1 MAKVDKYF
9 IGSKS
14 RDFDFLDKAANVNNN
29 IAYMLNRTN
38 TMFKYTNLPS
48 TIPSKEIELL
58 LQTNGFGVFVKI
70 EDDFYIVNGGLGGET
85 DVYNRPTKAVISVP
99 SLSYNETL
107 EIGIEC
113 IVINNDSLGVG
124 LLPLYQKYSTVLN
137 ENMISMILANV
148 NKRIVTL
155 ISANDD
161 NTVKSA
167 ELYLKNIFDG
177 KQGVIAESKLFDS
190 LKVNTN
196 VSKDGTLKELIEFEQ
211 YIKAS
216 LYNEVGLSANYN
228 MKKERITKEEFTTNS
243 DSLFPLVD
251 DMLNSRRKALEEI
264 NALFEL
270 DIMVEFNSSWNIR
283 NLENDSLINGLE
295 QDKDTIEENVEE
307 PIEETI
313 EDTIEEPIEE
323 TIEDEVEDTIVEDD
337 KGGTDEAEETIEENV
352 EDDVE
357 VATDEEKVPTEE
369 EIEEMASSLEDTDEE
384 IEPTEEDKKKVI

>member
-9 IGSKS
+9 IGSRS
-14 RDFDFLDKAANVNNN
+14 RDFDFLDKATNVNNN

-38 TMFKYTNLPS
+38 TMFKYTNLPQ

-107 EIGIEC
+107 EIGTEC
-113 IVINNDSLGVG
+113 IIVNNDSLGVG

-148 NKRIVTL
+148 NKRVVSL

-161 NTVKSA
+161 NTVASA

-190 LKVNTN
+190 LKVNPT

-211 YIKAS
+211 YMKAS

-228 MKKERITKEEFTTNS
+228 MKKERVTKEEFTTNS

-264 NALFEL
+264 NSLFEL

-283 NLENDSLINGLE
+283 NLENDSLISGLE
-295 QDKDTIEENVEE
+295 QDKDTNIEDTIEDDVKETIEENVEE

-313 EDTIEEPIEE
+313 EE
-323 TIEDEVEDTIVEDD
+323 TIEDEIEDTIVEDD
-337 KGGTDEAEETIEENV
+337 TGGTDEVEEVVEEVV

-357 VATDEEKVPTEE
+357 VATDEE
-369 EIEEMASSLEDTDEE
+369 
-384 IEPTEEDKKKVI
+384 IEPTEEENEEDEEQKEGERGND

>member
-14 RDFDFLDKAANVNNN
+14 RDFDFLDKSTNVNNN

-38 TMFKYTNLPS
+38 TMFKYTNLPR

-58 LQTNGFGVFVKI
+58 LQTNGFGIFIKI
-70 EDDFYIVNGGLGGET
+70 GEDYYIVNGGLGGET
-85 DVYNRPTKAVISVP
+85 DVYNRPTKAVISIP
-99 SLSYNETL
+99 SLKHNETL
-107 EIGIEC
+107 DINKDC
-113 IVINNDSLGVG
+113 IIVNNDSLGVG

-148 NKRIVTL
+148 NKRVINL

-167 ELYLKNIFDG
+167 ELYLKNLFDG

-190 LKVNTN
+190 LKVNDTS
-196 VSKDGTLKELIEFEQ
+196 SKDGTLKELIEFEQ
-211 YIKAS
+211 YMKAS

-228 MKKERITKEEFTTNS
+228 MKKERVTKEEFTTNS

-283 NLENDSLINGLE
+283 NLENDNLISGLE
-295 QDKDTIEENVEE
+295 QDKDIIEEDVEDDIEVSIEENVEE
-307 PIEETI
+307 
-313 EDTIEEPIEE
+313 TIEE
-323 TIEDEVEDTIVEDD
+323 DVEDTIVEDD
-337 KGGTDEAEETIEENV
+337 TGGTDEEVVEDTIVEDDTGGTDEEVV
-352 EDDVE
+352 EDDVKDE
-357 VATDEEKVPTEE
+357 LGADEE
-369 EIEEMASSLEDTDEE
+369 DEGG
-384 IEPTEEDKKKVI
+384 K

>member
-14 RDFDFLDKAANVNNN
+14 RDFDFLDKSTNVNNN

-38 TMFKYTNLPS
+38 TMFKYTNLPA

-58 LQTNGFGVFVKI
+58 LQTNGFGIFLKI
-70 EDDFYIVNGGLGGET
+70 EDDYYIVNGGLGGET

-99 SLSYNETL
+99 SLKYNETL
-107 EIGIEC
+107 DINKDC
-113 IVINNDSLGVG
+113 IIVNNDSLGVG

-148 NKRIVTL
+148 NKRVINL

-190 LKVNTN
+190 LKVNDTS
-196 VSKDGTLKELIEFEQ
+196 SKDGTLKELIEFEQ
-211 YIKAS
+211 YMKAS

-228 MKKERITKEEFTTNS
+228 MKKERVTKEEFTTNS

-283 NLENDSLINGLE
+283 NLENDNLISGLE
-295 QDKDTIEENVEE
+295 QDKDTIEE
-307 PIEETI
+307 TI
-313 EDTIEEPIEE
+313 ED
-323 TIEDEVEDTIVEDD
+323 DVEDTIVEDD
-337 KGGTDEAEETIEENV
+337 TGGTGKEVVEDEEVVEEDVKDELGEDEEEEVVEDEETI

-357 VATDEEKVPTEE
+357 VATDEEIEPTEE
-369 EIEEMASSLEDTDEE
+369 EIEED
-384 IEPTEEDKKKVI
+384 EEDKKKVV

>member
-14 RDFDFLDKAANVNNN
+14 RDFDFLDKATNVNNN

-107 EIGIEC
+107 EIGTEC

-190 LKVNTN
+190 LKINTN

-313 EDTIEEPIEE
+313 EDTIEEPIE
-323 TIEDEVEDTIVEDD
+323 DEVEDTIVEDD
-337 KGGTDEAEETIEENV
+337 TGGTDEVEEVV

-357 VATDEEKVPTEE
+357 VATDEEIVPTEE

-384 IEPTEEDKKKVI
+384 IEPTEEEIEEDKKKVI

>member
-14 RDFDFLDKAANVNNN
+14 RDFDFLDKSTNVNNN

-70 EDDFYIVNGGLGGET
+70 DDVFYIVNGGLGGET

-107 EIGIEC
+107 EIGTEC
-113 IVINNDSLGVG
+113 IIINNDSLGVG

-167 ELYLKNIFDG
+167 ELYLKNIFEG

-190 LKVNTN
+190 LKVNTT

-283 NLENDSLINGLE
+283 NLENDSLISGLE
-295 QDKDTIEENVEE
+295 QDKDTIEE
-307 PIEETI
+307 
-313 EDTIEEPIEE
+313 
-323 TIEDEVEDTIVEDD
+323 
-337 KGGTDEAEETIEENV
+337 TIEENV
-352 EDDVE
+352 GETIEEDDTGV
-357 VATDEEKVPTEE
+357 TDEVEE
-369 EIEEMASSLEDTDEE
+369 EIEEDDTGVTDEE
-384 IEPTEEDKKKVI
+384 IEPTEDDTEEDKKKGGK

>member
-14 RDFDFLDKAANVNNN
+14 RDFDFLDKSTNVNNN

-70 EDDFYIVNGGLGGET
+70 DDVFYIVNGGLGGET

-107 EIGIEC
+107 EIGTEC
-113 IVINNDSLGVG
+113 IIINNDSLGVG

-148 NKRIVTL
+148 NKRVVTL

-167 ELYLKNIFDG
+167 ELYLKNIFEG

-190 LKVNTN
+190 LKVNTT

-283 NLENDSLINGLE
+283 NLENDSLISGLE
-295 QDKDTIEENVEE
+295 QDKDTIEE
-307 PIEETI
+307 
-313 EDTIEEPIEE
+313 
-323 TIEDEVEDTIVEDD
+323 
-337 KGGTDEAEETIEENV
+337 TIEENV
-352 EDDVE
+352 GETIEEDDTGV
-357 VATDEEKVPTEE
+357 TDEVEE
-369 EIEEMASSLEDTDEE
+369 EIEEDDTGVTDEE
-384 IEPTEEDKKKVI
+384 IEPTEDDTEEDKKKGGK

>member
-14 RDFDFLDKAANVNNN
+14 RDFDFLDKATNVNNN

-107 EIGIEC
+107 EIGTEC

-190 LKVNTN
+190 LKINTN

-337 KGGTDEAEETIEENV
+337 TGGTDEVEEVV

-357 VATDEEKVPTEE
+357 VATDEEIVPTEE

-384 IEPTEEDKKKVI
+384 IEPTEEEIEEDKKKVI

>member
-1 MAKVDKYF
+1 MKVVLKIMAKVDKYF

-14 RDFDFLDKAANVNNN
+14 RDFNFLDKKQNVNNN
-29 IAYMLNRTN
+29 IGYMLNRTN

-58 LQTNGFGVFVKI
+58 LQTNGFGIFLKI
-70 EDDFYIVNGGLGGET
+70 EDDYYIVNGGLGGET

-107 EIGIEC
+107 EIGTEC
-113 IVINNDSLGVG
+113 IIINNDSLGVG

-137 ENMISMILANV
+137 ENLISMILATV
-148 NKRIVTL
+148 NKRVVSL

-167 ELYLKNIFDG
+167 ELYLKNILDG

-190 LKVNTN
+190 LKVNDTS
-196 VSKDGTLKELIEFEQ
+196 SKDGTLKELIEFEQ
-211 YIKAS
+211 YMKAS

-228 MKKERITKEEFTTNS
+228 MKKERVTKEEFTTNS

-264 NALFEL
+264 NILFGL
-270 DIMVEFNSSWNIR
+270 NIMVEFNSSWNIR
-283 NLENDSLINGLE
+283 NLENDSLISGLE
-295 QDKDTIEENVEE
+295 QDKDTIEG
-307 PIEETI
+307 P
-313 EDTIEEPIEE
+313 
-323 TIEDEVEDTIVEDD
+323 IEDEVEGPIEDD
-337 KGGTDEAEETIEENV
+337 VEEVV

-357 VATDEEKVPTEE
+357 VATDEEIEPTEE
-369 EIEEMASSLEDTDEE
+369 EIEEDEE
-384 IEPTEEDKKKVI
+384 QKEGERGND

>member
-9 IGSKS
+9 IGSRS
-14 RDFDFLDKAANVNNN
+14 RDFDFLDKATNVNNN

-38 TMFKYTNLPS
+38 TMFKYTNLPQ

-107 EIGIEC
+107 EIGTEC
-113 IVINNDSLGVG
+113 IIVNNDSLGVG

-148 NKRIVTL
+148 NKRVVSL

-161 NTVKSA
+161 NTVASA

-190 LKVNTN
+190 LKVNPT

-211 YIKAS
+211 YMKAS

-228 MKKERITKEEFTTNS
+228 MKKERVTKEEFTTNS

-264 NALFEL
+264 NSLFEL

-283 NLENDSLINGLE
+283 NLENDSLISGLE
-295 QDKDTIEENVEE
+295 QDKDTIEEID
-307 PIEETI
+307 P
-313 EDTIEEPIEE
+313 
-323 TIEDEVEDTIVEDD
+323 
-337 KGGTDEAEETIEENV
+337 
-352 EDDVE
+352 
-357 VATDEEKVPTEE
+357 TDEEIDPTDE
-369 EIEEMASSLEDTDEE
+369 EIDPTDEEIDPTDEEIDPTDEEIDPTDEEIDPTDEEIDPTDEE
-384 IEPTEEDKKKVI
+384 IEEEDKKMVV

>member
-14 RDFDFLDKAANVNNN
+14 RDFDFLDKSTNVNNN

-38 TMFKYTNLPS
+38 TMFKYTNLPR

-58 LQTNGFGVFVKI
+58 LQTNGFGIFTKI
-70 EDDFYIVNGGLGGET
+70 GEDYYIVNGGLGGET
-85 DVYNRPTKAVISVP
+85 DVYNRPTKAVISIP
-99 SLSYNETL
+99 SLKHNETL
-107 EIGIEC
+107 DINKDC
-113 IVINNDSLGVG
+113 IIVNNDSLGVG

-148 NKRIVTL
+148 NKRVINL

-167 ELYLKNIFDG
+167 ELYLKNLFDG

-190 LKVNTN
+190 LKVNDTS
-196 VSKDGTLKELIEFEQ
+196 SKDGTLKELIEFEQ
-211 YIKAS
+211 YMKAS

-228 MKKERITKEEFTTNS
+228 MKKERVTKEEFTTNS

-283 NLENDSLINGLE
+283 NLENDNLISGLE
-295 QDKDTIEENVEE
+295 QDKDIIEEDVEDDIEVSIEENVEE
-307 PIEETI
+307 
-313 EDTIEEPIEE
+313 TIEE
-323 TIEDEVEDTIVEDD
+323 DVEDTIVEDD
-337 KGGTDEAEETIEENV
+337 TGGTDEEVV
-352 EDDVE
+352 EDDVKDE
-357 VATDEEKVPTEE
+357 LGADEE
-369 EIEEMASSLEDTDEE
+369 DEGG
-384 IEPTEEDKKKVI
+384 K

>member
-14 RDFDFLDKAANVNNN
+14 RDFDFLDKATNVNNN

-107 EIGIEC
+107 EIGTEC
-113 IVINNDSLGVG
+113 IIINNDSLGVG

-148 NKRIVTL
+148 NKRVVSL

-190 LKVNTN
+190 LKVNDTS
-196 VSKDGTLKELIEFEQ
+196 SKDGTLKELIEFEQ
-211 YIKAS
+211 YMKAS

-228 MKKERITKEEFTTNS
+228 MKKERVTKEEFTTNS

-283 NLENDSLINGLE
+283 NLENDSLISGLE
-295 QDKDTIEENVEE
+295 QDKDTIEDDVEE
-307 PIEETI
+307 NIVIDHEQET
-313 EDTIEEPIEE
+313 DV
-323 TIEDEVEDTIVEDD
+323 IEDEVEDDIEVS
-337 KGGTDEAEETIEENV
+337 IEENV
-352 EDDVE
+352 EETIEDDVE
-357 VATDEEKVPTEE
+357 VATDEE
-369 EIEEMASSLEDTDEE
+369 IEPTDEE
-384 IEPTEEDKKKVI
+384 IEEDKKKVV

>member
-14 RDFDFLDKAANVNNN
+14 RDFDFLDKSTNVNNN

-38 TMFKYTNLPS
+38 TMFKYTNLPA

-58 LQTNGFGVFVKI
+58 LQTNGFGIFLKI
-70 EDDFYIVNGGLGGET
+70 EDDYYIVNGGLGGET

-99 SLSYNETL
+99 SLKYNATL
-107 EIGIEC
+107 DINKDC
-113 IVINNDSLGVG
+113 IIVNNDSLGVG

-177 KQGVIAESKLFDS
+177 KQGVIAETKLFDS
-190 LKVNTN
+190 LKVNTT

-283 NLENDSLINGLE
+283 NLENDNLISGLE
-295 QDKDTIEENVEE
+295 QDKDTIEETIEEDVEENIDIEQEQETDVIEDDIEVSIEENVEE
-307 PIEETI
+307 NI
-313 EDTIEEPIEE
+313 
-323 TIEDEVEDTIVEDD
+323 EDTIVEDV
-337 KGGTDEAEETIEENV
+337 KDEEVV
-352 EDDVE
+352 EDEDTIVEDVK
-357 VATDEEKVPTEE
+357 DEEVV
-369 EIEEMASSLEDTDEE
+369 
-384 IEPTEEDKKKVI
+384 EEDEGGK

>member
-14 RDFDFLDKAANVNNN
+14 RDFDFLDKATNVNNN

-107 EIGIEC
+107 EIGTEC
-113 IVINNDSLGVG
+113 IIINNDSLGVG

-148 NKRIVTL
+148 NKRVVSL

-190 LKVNTN
+190 LKVNDTS
-196 VSKDGTLKELIEFEQ
+196 SKDGTLKELIEFEQ
-211 YIKAS
+211 YMKAS

-228 MKKERITKEEFTTNS
+228 MKKERVTKEEFTTNS

-283 NLENDSLINGLE
+283 NLENDSLISGLE
-295 QDKDTIEENVEE
+295 QDKDTIEDDVEE
-307 PIEETI
+307 NIVIDHEQET
-313 EDTIEEPIEE
+313 DV
-323 TIEDEVEDTIVEDD
+323 IEDEVEDDIEVS
-337 KGGTDEAEETIEENV
+337 IEENV
-352 EDDVE
+352 EETIEDDVE
-357 VATDEEKVPTEE
+357 VATDEEIVP
-369 EIEEMASSLEDTDEE
+369 TDEE
-384 IEPTEEDKKKVI
+384 IEEDKKKVV